1 MVDLKLVFIFTIIPF
16 LACEQIPIP
25 DISKYPPSFLK
36 NGQRGGLGLF
46 FNRTEKAVGQSKGFS
61 SHSEEYPSSFNKNGH
76 RALGIPALK
85 GEVPFQ
91 VLLKLDGSFNCGGT
105 LISNKFVLTA
115 AHCVD
120 VHNAE
125 ARSIIVI
132 GELNQFEY
140 DFTEVEMKAKRVIFP
155 PDYIHYEIGDDI
167 ALLELEKPVRVK
179 GYIQIASLPKSETT
193 SGNVTAAGW
202 GLTTGNVE
210 SDRLLIAHL
219 KIVPRLQCRKGDS
232 KITSKT
238 ICAISKGKELHGIC
252 RGDSGGGLIK
262 KDHAGNHI
270 VIGVASYVWENYGQ
284 YPCDLTKPQVFTNV
298 MSYVPWIKNHLN
310 GLI

>member
-1 MVDLKLVFIFTIIPF
+1 MVDLKPILIFTIIPF
-16 LACEQIPIP
+16 LLCEV
-25 DISKYPPSFLK
+25 PPSFLRK
-36 NGQRGGLGLF
+36 SHKGGLPLLF
-46 FNRTEKAVGQSKGFS
+46 FNRTEEAVGRAKGFS
-61 SHSEEYPSSFNKNGH
+61 SLSEEYSSTFNKNGH

-115 AHCVD
+115 AHCVH

-219 KIVPRLQCRKGDS
+219 EIVPRSQCKETFRRIS
-232 KITSKT
+232 IQE
-238 ICAISKGKELHGIC
+238 ICAISKRELHGVC
-252 RGDSGGGLIK
+252 SGDSGGGLIK
-262 KDHAGNHI
+262 KDLAGNHI
-270 VIGVASYVWENYGQ
+270 VIGVASYVWKIFDGG

-298 MSYVPWIKNHLN
+298 MSYVPWIKKHLN
-310 GLI
+310 RFS